1 MRASS
6 LASKTRTPLLWLALN
21 RNTGAVAGAGLLMA
35 LGEELWKRFL
45 PKYLES
51 NGAPLLV
58 IGAYGSTRDLFDG
71 LAQYPG
77 GWVSDRFG
85 RRVALASFIV
95 IAIAGYTLVAL
106 ADSWPPAFLG
116 IVLAM
121 AWSSMA
127 SPTVFAVIGDALP
140 PARRAM
146 GFSVQSILRRIPIVV
161 APVLGGLLIAAYG
174 VREGVRLGL
183 GITIVLALTTLVVVS
198 RIRLAIPGGS
208 GSVTVAGVWRALPTA
223 LRRLLLSDV
232 LVRTCEAL
240 VDVFLVIY
248 ALDIVGIGAPQYGI
262 LVAVQMTTS
271 ILGYLPAARLADRVG
286 RKPLVIATFLAFAL
300 FPLAVV
306 AAKSFTGLLGAFV
319 LGGLREIGEPA
330 RKALIVDFARPDLRA
345 RSVGLYYLVRSLSIA
360 PAALVGGLLWRSNPS
375 LPFFLAGGF
384 GLLGTAVFAAM
395 VGESEELSKPASPGR
410 RND

>member
-1 MRASS
+1 MPANPFAPMIR
-6 LASKTRTPLLWLALN
+6 RPLLWLAIN
-21 RNTGAVAGAGLLMA
+21 RNTGAVAAAGLLMA

-51 NGAPLLV
+51 AGAPLLV
-58 IGAYGSTRDLFDG
+58 IGAYGSTRDLVDG

-85 RRVALASFIV
+85 RRAALACFIV
-95 IAIAGYTLVAL
+95 IAIVGYTLLAL
-106 ADSWPPAFLG
+106 SHSWPVIFLG

-161 APVLGGLLIAAYG
+161 APVLGGLLIAGYG
-174 VREGVRLGL
+174 VGEGVRLGL
-183 GITIVLALTTLVVVS
+183 GITIVLALATLVVVW
-198 RIRLAIPGGS
+198 RIKLSLAGGA
-208 GSVTVAGVWRALPTA
+208 GSVTVAGVWRSLPTA
-223 LRRLLLSDV
+223 LRRLLFSDI

-248 ALDIVGIGAPQYGI
+248 ALDVVGIGAPQYGI
-262 LVAVQMTTS
+262 LVGVQMTIS
-271 ILGYLPAARLADRVG
+271 IVGYLPAARLADRIG

-300 FPLAVV
+300 FPLAVI
-306 AAKSFTGLLGAFV
+306 AARSFTALLGAFV
-319 LGGLREIGEPA
+319 IGGLREIGEPA
-330 RKALIVDFARPDLRA
+330 RKALIVDFARHDLRA

-360 PAALVGGLLWRSNPS
+360 PAAVVGGLLWRSHYS
-375 LPFFLAGGF
+375 LPFLLAGGF

-395 VGESEELSKPASPGR
+395 VDESGELPKLS
-410 RND
+410 

>member
-1 MRASS
+1 VIRR
-6 LASKTRTPLLWLALN
+6 LLLWLGLN

-51 NGAPLLV
+51 SGAPLLA
-58 IGAYGSTRDLFDG
+58 IGAYGSTRDLLDG

-77 GWVSDRFG
+77 GWISDRYG
-85 RRVALASFIV
+85 RRIGLRI
-95 IAIAGYTLVAL
+95 
-106 ADSWPPAFLG
+106 FLG
-116 IVLAM
+116 IALAGYVLLATGQSWPQLFAGVVLAM

-140 PARRAM
+140 PQRRAM
-146 GFSVQSILRRIPIVV
+146 GFSVQSILRRVPIAV
-161 APVLGGLLIAAYG
+161 APLLGGFLIEEHG
-174 VREGVRLGL
+174 VRGGVQIGL
-183 GITIVLALTTLVVVS
+183 VVTIVLAMATLTVVS
-198 RIRLAIPGGS
+198 RVDVELTRAS
-208 GSVTVAGVWRALPTA
+208 GAVTMTGLWRSLPEP

-248 ALDIVGIGAPQYGI
+248 ALDIIGIGASEYGV
-262 LVAVQMTTS
+262 LVSVQMVTA
-271 ILGYLPAARLADRVG
+271 ILCYLPAARLADRIG

-306 AAKSFTGLLGAFV
+306 AAHSFSGLVGAFV
-319 LGGLREIGEPA
+319 IGGLREIGEPA
-330 RKALIVDFARPDLRA
+330 RKALIVDLARPDRRA
-345 RSVGLYYLVRSLSIA
+345 RSIGLYYLVRSLSIA
-360 PAALVGGLLWRSNPS
+360 PAAMVGGFLWRTEPA

-384 GLLGTAVFAAM
+384 GLCGAIVCALTVDETLVLKA
-395 VGESEELSKPASPGR
+395 
-410 RND
+410 